1 MNERLSLEDKQY
13 KIMADKSIK
22 DLQEY
27 QHFVEERT
35 SIPSNSTEKMIERIK
50 ELKEVDPEINVSLLM
65 TSAMGMTAE
74 AGEFAEIV
82 KKLLFQGKPL
92 NRENRIHME
101 KELGDIFWYMMNACR
116 ALSVSPYTIIDTN
129 IKKLKARYPE
139 GFEVKRSEHRDVND
153 I

>member
-101 KELGDIFWYMMNACR
+101 KAME
-116 ALSVSPYTIIDTN
+116 
-129 IKKLKARYPE
+129 KA
-139 GFEVKRSEHRDVND
+139 HCM
-153 I
+153 